1 MPTHDDA
8 ATQADGARPPAA
20 APVQLQLA
28 LISHTNVG
36 KTTLARTLLGRDIGA
51 IRDAPHVTETADS
64 HVLVATDAGDEL
76 RLWDTPGFG
85 DSVRLA
91 QRLGNSEQP
100 VGWFL
105 REVWDRYKDRTFW
118 LSQQALRAARDHGDV
133 VLYLANASEDPDE
146 VGYVEPEM
154 QILQWLG
161 KPVIVLLNQTGRPKP
176 AAAEQDD
183 VLRWRAR
190 LAAFSVVREV
200 LPLDAFTRCWVH
212 EQVLFDAVGKVLP
225 DSQTAAYRR
234 LVASWQRRNRT
245 RFDDAT
251 RLLSDYLLAAARD
264 VEPVSL
270 EHAGLVNKVLTK
282 VGVARDRAQQAQQA
296 AMDTLAARLDRATAS
311 VTQRLIALHG
321 LEGSAAARVEARLGD
336 NFAVQT
342 PADPR
347 EAGFWG
353 AIASGAATGLSAD
366 LLSGGLTV
374 GGGMLIG
381 GLVGAVTAAG
391 AALGFNR
398 IKGVQEPTVRFA
410 EPFLRALAVT
420 AVLRYLAIAH
430 YGRGRGDWVEGESP
444 AFWQTEAEAAVA
456 ERALSF
462 NQLWL
467 QARAVQGLA
476 ARPVGVAAAPL
487 DGPSGLPGRLHA
499 LLSDTIWQTLA
510 RLYPAA
516 VSNLR
521 KPAVDAV

>member
-1 MPTHDDA
+1 MPLNDA
-8 ATQADGARPPAA
+8 AATHADGSKASPP
-20 APVQLQLA
+20 VRLQLA

-36 KTTLARTLLGRDIGA
+36 KTTLARTLLGRDIGDV
-51 IRDAPHVTETADS
+51 RDAPHVTETADS

-105 REVWDRYKDRTFW
+105 REVWDRYQDRTFW

-133 VLYLANASEDPDE
+133 VLYLANASEDPHD

-176 AAAEQDD
+176 AAAEHDD

-190 LAAFSVVREV
+190 LQAFSVVRQV
-200 LPLDAFTRCWVH
+200 LPLDAFARCWVH
-212 EQVLFDAVGKVLP
+212 ERVLFDAVGGVLP
-225 DSQTAAYRR
+225 AVQTAAYQR
-234 LVASWQRRNRT
+234 LVASWQQRNRA
-245 RFDDAT
+245 RFDAAT
-251 RLLSDYLLAAARD
+251 KLLSDYLLAAARD
-264 VEPVSL
+264 VEPVAL
-270 EHAGLVNKVLTK
+270 DAGLVNKVLTK
-282 VGVARDRAQQAQQA
+282 VGVTRDRAQQAQQA
-296 AMDTLAARLDRATAS
+296 AMDTLAARLDAATLA

-321 LEGSAAARVEARLGD
+321 LEGSAAAKVDKRLVE

-381 GLVGAVTAAG
+381 GVVGAITAAG

-398 IKGVQEPTVRFA
+398 IKGVQKPTVRFA
-410 EPFLRALAVT
+410 EPFLRALTVT
-420 AVLRYLAIAH
+420 AVLRYLAVAH

-444 AFWQTEAEAAVA
+444 AFWQTETEAAVA
-456 ERALSF
+456 AHAAALDR
-462 NQLWL
+462 LWL
-467 QARAVQGLA
+467 QLRAAQGL
-476 ARPVGVAAAPL
+476 PVGATSAAAKPADAPASL
-487 DGPSGLPGRLHA
+487 PSQLHA
-499 LLSDTIWQTLA
+499 LLADTLWQTLA
-510 RLYPAA
+510 WLYP
-516 VSNLR
+516 
-521 KPAVDAV
+521 DAVNRSGEWVPDHA